1 MNPITVL
8 GLIIMLVS
16 SQSVVQI
23 IYNKDARQLSE
34 RTKSVCLTV
43 NIIFLGISLAMIAIP
58 PAMTLLLG
66 R

>member
-1 MNPITVL
+1 MNPTDVL

-16 SQSVVQI
+16 SQSVVQM
-23 IYNKDARQLSE
+23 IYKDARQLSE

-43 NIIFLGISLAMIAIP
+43 SIIFLGISVAMITIP
-58 PAMTLLLG
+58 PAMTLLL